1 MSAVA
6 ALLDAFKNKSDLARD
21 LGIRP
26 SSIGVMKIRMQV
38 NPFLW
43 PAVVESARKRKVKGI
58 SIRSLHAAH
67 QADAPLREMLKERAR
82 SKKDAAARKSRKP
95 RRRVSC
101 QPEAMS
107 A

>member
-6 ALLDAFKNKSDLARD
+6 ALLDRFPNKSDLARD
-21 LGIRP
+21 VGLNP
-26 SSIGVMKIRMQV
+26 SHIGVMKIRMQI

-43 PAVVESARKRKVKGI
+43 PAIVEVARKRKVKGI

-67 QADAPLREMLKERAR
+67 QADAPLRAELKA
-82 SKKDAAARKSRKP
+82 KVKTAARKP
-95 RRRVSC
+95 ARRSTNRA
-101 QPEAMS
+101 EAMS

>member
-6 ALLDAFKNKSDLARD
+6 ALLDAFPNKSDLARD
-21 LGIRP
+21 LGLRP
-26 SSIGVMKIRMQV
+26 SHIGVMKIRMQI

-43 PAVVESARKRKVKGI
+43 PAIVESARKRKVKGI

-67 QADAPLREMLKERAR
+67 QADAPLR
-82 SKKDAAARKSRKP
+82 AARKATKAAASQS
-95 RRRVSC
+95 V
-101 QPEAMS
+101 A